1 MSFFIL
7 FFWGGIGQHKLFRKY
22 ISRRKGAMSLISG
35 FMDPR
40 YLMTNFTLT
49 TRLSKNWVHGVEHG
63 GVYIDGSTSVTG

>member
-1 MSFFIL
+1 
-7 FFWGGIGQHKLFRKY
+7 
-22 ISRRKGAMSLISG
+22 MSLISG